1 MKTLVVY
8 DSVQGNTEKIAG
20 AIGAAI
26 SETIGGDVQVQR
38 PADVDGSA
46 LNTVDLWVIGAPT
59 HGGRPTPPIAEFLKR
74 LPASAVEE
82 KRFAAF
88 DTRIPAKWV
97 KLFSFAAPRIAR
109 TLRKLDGKQVVEPEG
124 FFVDSSNPPV
134 LLDGELERAA
144 KWARE
149 IAKAAG

>member
-8 DSVQGNTEKIAG
+8 DSVQGNTEKIAH

-26 SETIGGDVQVQR
+26 GDDAQVLR
-38 PADVDGSA
+38 AA
-46 LNTVDLWVIGAPT
+46 TVDPDTLKAIDLLIVGAPT
-59 HGGRPTPPIAEFLKR
+59 HGGRPTPPVQEFLDK
-74 LPASAVEE
+74 LPASTMTG

-97 KLFSFAAPRIAR
+97 KIFNFAAPRIAKQ
-109 TLRKLDGKQVVEPEG
+109 LGKLGGKLVGSPEG
-124 FFVDSSNPPV
+124 FFVEGSKPPV

-144 KWARE
+144 GWARE
-149 IAKAAG
+149 IATAANQQ